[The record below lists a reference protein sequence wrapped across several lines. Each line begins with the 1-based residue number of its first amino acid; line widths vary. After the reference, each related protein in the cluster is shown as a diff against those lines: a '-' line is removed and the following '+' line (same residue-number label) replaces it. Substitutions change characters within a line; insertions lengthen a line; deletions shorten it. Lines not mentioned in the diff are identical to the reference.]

1 MSEFFAKYPEAY
13 NGDNATIF
21 LNGDGYD
28 KLKDFLSA
36 PTDRLV
42 ELLKKSVP
50 VDMYQAM
57 GLLDKSWVDALVGE
71 TGVLSSAVER
81 YKKELG
87 ELEKAWKQ
95 SQKATPELSSS
106 LYRELKQLRCADG
119 DGYNRS
125 LIDFLGC
132 IRKVKNSET
141 YKKKTQIRGKTR
153 AERSDK
159 HESPS
164 L

>member
-1 MSEFFAKYPEAY
+1 MSEFFAKYPEVY

-42 ELLKKSVP
+42 KLLKKSVP

-57 GLLDKSWVDALVGE
+57 GLLDKSWVDELVGE

-81 YKKELG
+81 YADAHRYIQWG
-87 ELEKAWKQ
+87 EADFTIFHPAYGFIVFEVKDGQIAFDRQRGWIQINRYSGHEKI
-95 SQKATPELSSS
+95 
-106 LYRELKQLRCADG
+106 
-119 DGYNRS
+119 
-125 LIDFLGC
+125 IDPMETG
-132 IRKVKNSET
+132 RKIEKMR
-141 YKKKTQIRGKTR
+141 IH
-153 AERSDK
+153 AA
-159 HESPS
+159 
-164 L
+164 